1 MVSEFERWNYENTT
15 EPAKLKFGTIGDEG
29 DFLKTAD
36 EKFTSYY
43 HTMIPC
49 INRLRKVVFPGAGRW
64 KEEDKKLYSRMKEIL
79 QEAREDLKDTV
90 SS

>member
-1 MVSEFERWNYENTT
+1 MVTEFERWNYENTT
-15 EPAKLKFGTIGDEG
+15 ELAKLKFGIIGDEG
-29 DFLKTAD
+29 DFLKTA

-49 INRLRKVVFPGAGRW
+49 VNRLRKVLFPGGVRW
-64 KEEDKKLYSRMKEIL
+64 KEEDNRPYSRMKEIL